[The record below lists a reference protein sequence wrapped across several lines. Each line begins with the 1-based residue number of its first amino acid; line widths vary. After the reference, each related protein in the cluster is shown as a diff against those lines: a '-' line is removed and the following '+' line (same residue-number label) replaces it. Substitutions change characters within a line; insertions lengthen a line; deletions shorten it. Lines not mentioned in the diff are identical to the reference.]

1 MSKWRPIKV
10 MAIVE
15 VFLVAGFLVAGWLAV
30 QPGEP
35 VVIVAADTTTTLTAA
50 PPQAGTDPTSPI
62 GTVTGTTFQLITTP
76 PITVDPVTTATDP
89 TTTFTA
95 PVTLTVAEQLLI
107 AATNDLR
114 IDLALP
120 TVSVD
125 ATLQVYAG
133 DWAMH
138 MAVVGAVSHSD
149 IEVLLDGWTVI
160 GENVV
165 EATTAESAFQALV
178 NSPSHYEVIAN
189 PAFTEIGVGA
199 VLDGKGQLWISQ
211 VFAGDLLPTTTLPE
225 LIVTTTS
232 VTLPEVTIPT
242 LP

>member
-1 MSKWRPIKV
+1 
-10 MAIVE
+10 MAVIE
-15 VFLVAGFLVAGWLAV
+15 VFLVAGWLAV

-35 VVIVAADTTTTLTAA
+35 VVVVAADTTTVTLTAA
-50 PPQAGTDPTSPI
+50 PPQGGTDPTSPI
-62 GTVTGTTFQLITTP
+62 GTVTGTFQTTP

-95 PVTLTVAEQLLI
+95 PVTLTVAEQSLI

-114 IDLALP
+114 IGLALP
-120 TVSVD
+120 TVTVD
-125 ATLQVYAG
+125 STLATYAG

-138 MAVVGAVSHSD
+138 MAVAGAVSHSD
-149 IEVLLDGWTVI
+149 IETLLDGWTVI

-165 EATTAESAFQALV
+165 ASTTAESAFQALV
-178 NSPSHYEVIAN
+178 DSPSHYAVIAN

-199 VLDGKGQLWISQ
+199 VLDGEGQLWISQ
-211 VFAGDLLPTTTLPE
+211 VFAGDILPTTTLPE
-225 LIVTTTS
+225 LTTTS
-232 VTLPEVTIPT
+232 VTVPEIT